1 MRATSSVLS
10 YCILCAI
17 LGLLKTKELAELLK
31 GKPGSNSLSLEKI
44 SLWIFQSWFI

>member
-17 LGLLKTKELAELLK
+17 LELLKIKGLAELLK

-44 SLWIFQSWFI
+44 SLWIFQSWLI